1 MNQKRNTKQALVL
14 SALSLMLC
22 FCMLIGSTFAWFT
35 DSVSSDR
42 NTIVAGNLDIELD
55 YYKNG
60 QWTTVEGQSDI
71 FDPAAKWEPGRTEV
85 VYFKVHNAGNL
96 ALKYIFGINIIGETK
111 ATNVNGEIFKLSDYI
126 MFNIVENVNPETD
139 AFADRKAAIDA
150 ADDGALTLQQSVV
163 GNIHDD
169 SLVRGDLEK
178 NEYKYIAVVLWM
190 PGEEVGNEANTMPN
204 TVAPSIDL
212 GVSVIATQKMTE
224 TDSFDNSYD
233 GSSTFPTT
241 GKGSVSIVGGILD
254 ANGYDFPVRGAN
266 NAKIGAFTVPAPA
279 IDPNATALEGT
290 IEKVD
295 AVHSN
300 INIAGLDGKI
310 YESYEITL
318 TGIKENNDTEVW
330 VTVRLSEIPAGTFV
344 DENSIV
350 IYHNGVAIPDA
361 DILDYNPMDKNLTFK
376 TKSFSPFTFVYDAK
390 TTTAGSEETPPI
402 PLSKLP
408 VASLVQAPEYAKGGT
423 KVDEI
428 VWGDYGV
435 WSPSEGLEA
444 VLEACYVF
452 STTETTEE
460 VKQNPFANWNCDF
473 VLSLDKDLGE
483 NEIFLGGNYGDF
495 GWVGFHNCDITLN
508 AYDEV
513 YLLDSVAGSWTYD
526 KVADFVGTFI
536 CGVGDVD
543 GQLAAKRAT
552 ITVSLRV
559 WNPDNFDEYYD
570 IAVVKHT
577 FGTDFAN
584 DSVVDVPNTGNNNEN
599 TENNG

>member
-126 MFNIVENVNPETD
+126 MFNIVEDVNPENS
-139 AFADRKAAIDA
+139 AFADREAAIDA

-178 NEYKYIAVVLWM
+178 NEDKYIAVVLWM
-190 PGEEVGNEANTMPN
+190 PGDEVGNEANTMPN

-224 TDSFDNSYD
+224 TDSFNNNYD

-241 GKGSVSIVGGILD
+241 GKGSVSVASGTLD
-254 ANGYDFPVRGAN
+254 ANGYDIPVRGAN

-279 IDPNATALEGT
+279 ISPNATVLEGT

-300 INIAGLDGKI
+300 IDIANLDGKI

-330 VTVRLSEIPAGTFV
+330 VTVRLSEIPAGAFV
-344 DENSIV
+344 DEDSID
-350 IYHNGVAIPDA
+350 IYHNGVRLDRSA
-361 DILDYNPMDKNLTFK
+361 ILDYNPTDKNLTFK
-376 TKSFSPFTFVYDAK
+376 TKSFSPFTFVYK
-390 TTTAGSEETPPI
+390 TAATTLDGKIS
-402 PLSKLP
+402 LSDLP
-408 VASLVQAPEYAKGGT
+408 VASLVKAPEY
-423 KVDEI
+423 VDATIE
-428 VWGDYGV
+428 WGKYDP

-452 STTETTEE
+452 STTESAEE
-460 VKQNPFANWNCDF
+460 VEANPFRNWNCDF

-483 NEIFLGGNYGDF
+483 NEIFLGGNYGSF
-495 GWVGFHNCDITLN
+495 GWVGFHNRDLTLT
-508 AYDEV
+508 AGTEV
-513 YLLDSVAGSWTYD
+513 YLLDSVADPWTYD
-526 KVADFVGTFI
+526 EVADFVGTFI

-543 GQLAAKRAT
+543 GKLAAKGAT

-559 WNPDNFDEYYD
+559 WNPTNIDEYYD
-570 IAVVKHT
+570 IAVVNHT
-577 FGTDFAN
+577 FGTNFAN